1 MISIPRVINDY
12 NFWMGGV
19 DKTDQMISYYIP
31 NLRCR
36 RNWMPMFVHL
46 LAMVR
51 TNSYIAIKHCN
62 DKIMKDKNYD
72 GKKFTMDF
80 ISALMR
86 RAYGLNYSSVTIPRD
101 SELLCMD
108 SNIVSRRRRS
118 YGHSPYASKILDNK
132 VRFEK
137 PESLHQF
144 KNSDSHKNRKRC
156 IWCRYLEIEATTTG
170 LNVSTTKSRV
180 RGMCQY
186 CNVFL
191 CSESHFD
198 AYHTAH
204 HES

>member
-36 RNWMPMFVHL
+36 RNWMPMFVQL

-62 DKIMKDKNYD
+62 DTIMKDKNYD
-72 GKKFTMDF
+72 GKKFTMEF

-108 SNIVSRRRRS
+108 SNFVSRR
-118 YGHSPYASKILDNK
+118 
-132 VRFEK
+132 
-137 PESLHQF
+137 
-144 KNSDSHKNRKRC
+144 
-156 IWCRYLEIEATTTG
+156 
-170 LNVSTTKSRV
+170 
-180 RGMCQY
+180 
-186 CNVFL
+186 
-191 CSESHFD
+191 
-198 AYHTAH
+198 
-204 HES
+204 